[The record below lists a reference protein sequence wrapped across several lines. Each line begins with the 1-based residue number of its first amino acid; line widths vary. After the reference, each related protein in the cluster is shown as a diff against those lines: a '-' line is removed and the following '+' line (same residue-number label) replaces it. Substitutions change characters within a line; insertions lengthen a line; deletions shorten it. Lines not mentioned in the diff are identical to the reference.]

1 MAVTTEK
8 YRVGKQT
15 GIVTHPFYFGKNFG
29 SFWFISGVSRS
40 MVEPRSFSRGQI
52 KYKKIIELKKNS
64 RPNKIFYLMN

>member
-8 YRVGKQT
+8 YRVGEQT

-52 KYKKIIELKKNS
+52 KYKKIIELKK
-64 RPNKIFYLMN
+64 KIQDPIKFFIL